1 MARGYFHRGES
12 EQYTFYRTPK
22 VLFTEPEY
30 EELTALAKIL
40 YGILLDRESLSDKSG
55 WFDDR
60 GRIFV
65 YMTNRSICR
74 LLRISDKTAT
84 KILVELE
91 EIDLIQRV
99 RQGQG
104 KPSRIYVKNFL
115 DTEHV
120 RRLTS
125 NGSDSELGESADLGS
140 EVLRCN
146 DTETIHTECKETHL
160 ITSTDAKREDKRL
173 QYRQYFME
181 RLEIDTMKHRYPYDR
196 EVIDEIMELILD
208 TVCSTRETIGIAGEQ
223 RPIDIVKSRFMQLT
237 AAHLEYVLHSM
248 SETTSLIKNP
258 KAYMLATLY
267 NSSLTMDSYYRSLAR
282 HDMT

>member
-1 MARGYFHRGES
+1 MARRYLHRGDANRFP
-12 EQYTFYRTPK
+12 FYRIPK
-22 VLFTEPEY
+22 QLFIEEEY
-30 EELTALAKIL
+30 ARLTIAAKTL
-40 YGILLDRESLSDKSG
+40 YGILLDIEGLSERNGWTDKK
-55 WFDDR
+55 

-65 YMTNRSICR
+65 YMTNQSICKT
-74 LLRISDKTAT
+74 LKISDKTAT
-84 KILVELE
+84 KLLVELE
-91 EIDLIQRV
+91 EIDLIKRV

-104 KPSRIYVKNFL
+104 KPCRIYVKNFL

-125 NGSDSELGESADLGS
+125 NGSDSELGVSSDPGS
-140 EVLRCN
+140 EILRCN
-146 DTETIHTECKETHL
+146 NTKDNNTKCTETNL
-160 ITSTDAKREDKRL
+160 ISSRDTTRRDARS

-181 RLEIDTMKHRYPYDR
+181 RLEIDTMKKTYPYDKA
-196 EVIDEIMELILD
+196 VIDEILELILD
-208 TVCSTRETIGIAGEQ
+208 TVCSTRKTIGVAGEQ
-223 RPIDIVKSRFMQLT
+223 RPIDIVKSRFLELT

-248 SETTSLIKNP
+248 SENTSLIKSP